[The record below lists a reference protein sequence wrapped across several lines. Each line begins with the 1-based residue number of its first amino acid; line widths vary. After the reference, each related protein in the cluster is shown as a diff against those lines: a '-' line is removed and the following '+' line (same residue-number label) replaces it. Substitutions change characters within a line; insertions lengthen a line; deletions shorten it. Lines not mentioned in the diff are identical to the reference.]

1 MVHVWVPR
9 VPRIVHL
16 CMSKLVRTL
25 RLWVKGAIY
34 GYHGYQHKSFQ
45 CVCLCIGYNG
55 GKYVL
60 NSCVCRAISGY
71 HGYHVYFFCG
81 DVFFLWVPRVP
92 SMSCI
97 GVWGSDIW
105 VPRVPAILLLSG

>member
-1 MVHVWVPR
+1 MVHLWVPR

-25 RLWVKGAIY
+25 RLWGKGAIY
-34 GYHGYQHKSFQ
+34 GYHGYQHTSFL

-55 GKYVL
+55 SKYVL
-60 NSCVCRAISGY
+60 NYMGTTGTKYTSSVRM
-71 HGYHVYFFCG
+71 F
-81 DVFFLWVPRVP
+81 FFLWVPRVP

-105 VPRVPAILLLSG
+105 VPRVPAILHLSG